1 MSFDIVVEKF
11 KRLVTYVLLIGMA
24 VVVASAT
31 IELIYTLILNLIEP
45 PGLMLG
51 LGELHEVFGLF
62 LLVLIAIEL
71 MSSVHVYLRDESL
84 HLEVMFLVAITAV
97 IRKILIVDPETMDSM
112 YLIGVA
118 LLVASLT
125 WGYVYTKESTESG
138 QD

>member
-11 KRLVTYVLLIGMA
+11 KRLITYVLLIGMA

-71 MSSVHVYLRDESL
+71 MSSVHVYLIDESL

-97 IRKILIVDPETMDSM
+97 IRKVLIVDPETMDSM
-112 YLIGVA
+112 YLIGIA
-118 LLVASLT
+118 LLVASLA